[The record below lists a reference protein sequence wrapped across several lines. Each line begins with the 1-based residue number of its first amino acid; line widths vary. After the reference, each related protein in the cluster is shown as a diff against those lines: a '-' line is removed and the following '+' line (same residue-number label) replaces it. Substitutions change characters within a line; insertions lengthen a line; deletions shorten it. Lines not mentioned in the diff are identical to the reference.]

1 MQTPFTRLFGLRTP
15 IVQAP
20 MGGVAGSRLVSAVAN
35 AGAFGILP
43 IWHLPVDVARALVAE
58 TRARTRRP
66 FAVNLRA
73 DLDQHDHARAAVDAG
88 AAAVH
93 LFWGDPLP
101 VARSVHQRG
110 ARLLTT
116 VWDADSARR
125 ALDAGACA
133 VIAQGVEAGGHVRGT
148 RPRQALLDEVR
159 SVVGTLPVVAAGGLA
174 TAEDVAAVL
183 SAGADAAALGT
194 RFAVTEESDA
204 HPGYKQALIAAEGD
218 ATVLSTCFDGD
229 WPDAPHRTL
238 ANSTYR
244 AWDAAGRPRQGQRPG
259 EGEVVLY
266 GRGGA
271 ELPRYHM
278 ALPTREDR
286 GDWEATALY
295 AGCGVGSISEELPV
309 AALIDRLISG
319 IS

>member
-1 MQTPFTRLFGLRTP
+1 MQTPFTRLFGLHTP

-20 MGGVAGSRLVSAVAN
+20 MGGVAGPRLVSAVAN

-43 IWHLPVDVARALVAE
+43 IWYLPIDVAQALVAE
-58 TRARTRRP
+58 TRARTSRP

-73 DLDQHDHARAAVDAG
+73 DLDQHDHALAALDAG

-93 LFWGDPLP
+93 LFWDDPQP
-101 VARSVHQRG
+101 VARTVRERG
-110 ARLLTT
+110 APLLAT

-148 RPRQALLDEVR
+148 RPLAALLDEVR
-159 SVVGTLPVVAAGGLA
+159 SIVGALPVAAAGGLA
-174 TAEDVAAVL
+174 TADDVAAVL
-183 SAGADAAALGT
+183 AAGADAAALGT

-204 HPGYKQALIAAEGD
+204 HDGYKKALIDADSG

-244 AWDAAGRPRQGQRPG
+244 AWDAAGRPAPGQRPG
-259 EGEVVLY
+259 EGEIVLQ
-266 GRGGA
+266 GPDGA
-271 ELPRYHM
+271 EVPRYHM
-278 ALPTREDR
+278 ALPMRHDR
-286 GDWEATALY
+286 GDWEAAALY
-295 AGCGVGSISEELPV
+295 AGHGVGKVADQLPV
-309 AALIDRLISG
+309 AALIERLTARLA
-319 IS
+319 